1 MYRKIE
7 DFIKKYIDNDD
18 NHILF
23 IYGARQIG
31 KTYIIHKVASNA
43 FKNYIEINFDEDNR
57 NDQLFKDVKTID
69 DFYIQLS
76 TKYGR
81 QLKNREDTIIFID
94 EIQVYPQFF
103 SMLKQ
108 LNIDNKYRYI
118 CSGSELGINLKNN
131 EGLTPMGSIIEK
143 KMYPMDFE
151 EFLLANGCGDAA
163 INYLKDCFVNKQT
176 VEESTHNYIMDLFLK
191 YLIVG
196 GLPECVKTFVESK
209 NIAIIKDIQSQTYKY
224 YSNDASKYDNEN
236 KLKIK
241 RIYDLMLS
249 CIDSNVKRIQ
259 ISKINNNSRDTY
271 SKYLDEFDYLISSGI
286 ALDSKAISQPK
297 FPLVQSSEKRLIKLY
312 FNDVGL
318 LSEKLYKTNINA
330 ILKEKTG
337 INLGAVYET
346 VVAQELKAHGH
357 DLYYY
362 DRRSI
367 GEVDFLVDDYNNL
380 CVLPI
385 EVKLGKDS
393 YIYRA
398 LPKLVHSKEY
408 RIKEGYVLSNKRE
421 VTIIDN
427 IVQLPIYD
435 IMFI

>member
-7 DFIKKYIDNDD
+7 DFIDNYINNDD
-18 NHILF
+18 SHILF

-31 KTYIIHKVASNA
+31 KTYTIHKVASNA
-43 FKNYIEINFDEDNR
+43 FENYIEINFDEDNR
-57 NDQLFKDVKTID
+57 NDQLFKDVRTIG
-69 DFYIQLS
+69 DFYVQLS
-76 TKYGR
+76 AKYGK
-81 QLKNREDTIIFID
+81 QLGNRKDTIIFID

-151 EFLLANGCGDAA
+151 EFLIANGCGEDA
-163 INYLKDCFVNKQT
+163 IKYLKDCFVHKQT
-176 VEESTHNYIMDLFLK
+176 VEESTHNYILDLFLK

-224 YSNDASKYDNEN
+224 YSNDASKYDDEN

-249 CIDSNVKRIQ
+249 SIDNNVKRIQ
-259 ISKINNNSRDTY
+259 ISKIDSNVKDTY
-271 SKYLDEFDYLISSGI
+271 SKYLDEFDYLINSGI
-286 ALDSKAISQPK
+286 ALDSKAVSQPK

-318 LSEKLYKTNINA
+318 LSDKLYKTNINA

-337 INLGAVYET
+337 VNLGAVYET
-346 VVAQELKAHGH
+346 VIAQELKAHGH
-357 DLYYY
+357 DLYYF
-362 DRRSI
+362 DRRSV
-367 GEVDFLVDDYNNL
+367 GEVDFLVDDYDNL

-385 EVKLGKDS
+385 EVKSGKQS
-393 YIYRA
+393 YTYKA
-398 LPKLVHSKEY
+398 LPKFVNSKEY
-408 RIKEGYVLSNKRE
+408 KIKQGYVLSNSRE

-427 IVQLPIYD
+427 IIQLPIYD